1 MAKGQQNKEL
11 LAAQAQSKVHF
22 EDDPHRAAIEDNP
35 ETTSTTARTWASIF
49 VRLTLPW
56 NYQHVYTL
64 NSMLTKE

>member
-35 ETTSTTARTWASIF
+35 ETTSTTARAWASIF
-49 VRLTLPW
+49 VRLILP
-56 NYQHVYTL
+56 
-64 NSMLTKE
+64 